1 MDEKVF
7 EEIVGLARPFLL
19 DGKPEDLM
27 HSLSVAE
34 SVRLLADDDSQLDI
48 LLPFAVLHDTGN
60 SFVLKEDLHY
70 IQGKTIV
77 ENGKLFH
84 GLAGAKIA
92 FKLLSRINYP
102 AEKIREIVDLIKIH
116 DFDDPKFFTKRI
128 WQIAKDADCLDRM
141 NIPRLKEMMKTRGM
155 NPLQILDLLKSV
167 DLWFFTQKAL
177 VEFNKRQNDFF
188 EEFQLDKDLMI
199 KPKLCLNDA

>member
-1 MDEKVF
+1 MDEKIF
-7 EEIVGLARPFLL
+7 EEIKTLAKPFLL
-19 DGKPEDLM
+19 EGKPEDLM

-34 SVRLLADDDSQLDI
+34 SVKILADDENQLDI

-92 FKLLSRINYP
+92 FKLLSLINYD
-102 AEKIREIVDLIKIH
+102 AEKTREIIDLIKIH
-116 DFDDPKFFTKRI
+116 DFDDPKFFTKRV

-141 NIPRLKEMMKTRGM
+141 NISRLKDMMKTRGIS
-155 NPLQILDLLKSV
+155 PIQILDLVKSV

-177 VEFNKRQNDFF
+177 VEFNKRQNAFF
-188 EEFQLDKDLMI
+188 EEFQLDKNLMI
-199 KPKLCLNDA
+199 KPKIV